1 MSNLK
6 LRTFQIVLVVI
17 SLLIVAL
24 VLPLIGNIHE
34 IEFKVGRPVDFSMSV
49 ETGGMP
55 PDSPGWYLFTVFLRI
70 LFVLAG
76 IAFVYQFI
84 ANRSSRRMY
93 IFFFVALG
101 SILLISELLDWDQ
114 RDAGSSPETPI
125 EIMWD
130 GPIEQDLNL
139 PTEDREVEPS
149 NALAILLAIALSSVV
164 VVVGAIALRKWLKSR
179 SAAEDDGYGEIL
191 DSITDAAHRLRAGED
206 PRTVVLFC
214 YQEMLR
220 ILSIKGKLDATFLT
234 PREFEV
240 RLRSLGMSGDSI
252 SQLTSIF
259 EIVRYADRVDNLFAA
274 HALTCLEAIQEAH
287 ETDES

>member
-1 MSNLK
+1 MSNL
-6 LRTFQIVLVVI
+6 RSRSFQIALVVV
-17 SLLIVAL
+17 SVLIVAL
-24 VLPLIGNIHE
+24 ILPLIGNIHE
-34 IEFKVGRPVDFSMSV
+34 IEFKVGRPIDFSMPAA
-49 ETGGMP
+49 TGGMP
-55 PDSPGWYLFTVFLRI
+55 PDSPGWYLFTILLRV

-76 IAFVYQFI
+76 IVFVYQFI
-84 ANRSSRRMY
+84 ANRSFRRMY
-93 IFFFVALG
+93 IFLFVALG

-114 RDAGSSPETPI
+114 RDAGPTPESPI
-125 EIMWD
+125 EMMWD
-130 GPIEQDLNL
+130 GPIEQGLSL

-149 NALAILLAIALSSVV
+149 NAIAILLAIALSSVV
-164 VVVGAIALRKWLKSR
+164 VVVGAFALHKWLKSR
-179 SAAEDDGYGEIL
+179 PAAENDGYGDIL

-259 EIVRYADRVDNLFAA
+259 EIVRYADRVDTKFAA
-274 HALTCLEAIQEAH
+274 RALTCLEAIQEAH